1 MARIRTRGPIQTWEE
16 RGPEAV
22 GVAHGTQIMVMWRRE
37 VTQWDDLT
45 GRTLMTCRTSCA
57 GTVVGMGILWLVVG
71 LLVAEWFST
80 HQRDAVLMCWLN
92 SCRSA
97 LQLSKKL
104 LMKWEIR
111 TMPCYLLFTV

>member
-1 MARIRTRGPIQTWEE
+1 
-16 RGPEAV
+16 
-22 GVAHGTQIMVMWRRE
+22 MVMWRWE

-57 GTVVGMGILWLVVG
+57 GTVVGVGILRLVVG

-80 HQRDAVLMCWLN
+80 HQRDAILKCRPD

-97 LQLSKKL
+97 LQLLKKSPT
-104 LMKWEIR
+104 KWEIR
-111 TMPCYLLFTV
+111 MTPAWVLMAKMAILEKTSLLLWMTRTWSSSRLMILTI